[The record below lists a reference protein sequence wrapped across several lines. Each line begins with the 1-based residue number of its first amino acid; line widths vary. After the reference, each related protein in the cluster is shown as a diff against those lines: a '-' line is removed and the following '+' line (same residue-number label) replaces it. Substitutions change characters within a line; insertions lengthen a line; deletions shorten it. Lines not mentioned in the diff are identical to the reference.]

1 MKIAIGSDHVG
12 YELKGK
18 VIAHLKEKGIEV
30 KDFGTN
36 STERTDYPIYG
47 EAVANAVASKEFD
60 KGILICGTGVGISL
74 AANKVN
80 GIRAVVCSEPYSALL
95 SRQHNDTN
103 ILAFG
108 ARVVGLDLALMIV
121 DTWLSGVYE
130 GGRHARRV
138 QMISDIEERQKINKL
153 YLIKQKEAAET
164 VFCDF
169 FFLELELFF

>member
-138 QMISDIEERQKINKL
+138 QMISDIEEISF

>member
-18 VIAHLKEKGIEV
+18 VI
-30 KDFGTN
+30 GTN

-138 QMISDIEERQKINKL
+138 QMISDIEERQKNK
-153 YLIKQKEAAET
+153 
-164 VFCDF
+164 
-169 FFLELELFF
+169 